1 MNSKIENDVIKGRTA
16 KANVYA
22 YSREAFDG
30 LLLSVFVL
38 GGGLAMMLLLAYIG
52 IEDDPL
58 RDKLFVQMT
67 IFTFIFFISCLIY
80 AHYIDLMMFIDIRRG
95 DVEEKVVRFVGLGIE
110 RAKSRRRYTYYRV
123 GKYFDKGLH
132 VGRYLIK
139 CTCRDAKKLRI
150 RTILSWEKFDIV
162 SRRFIKNEAS
172 VEVRIKY
179 LRRSKL
185 LLSFEEIYSD
195 AMTEKERKN
204 LCYLLNSKI

>member
-1 MNSKIENDVIKGRTA
+1 MKGKIENDVIKGRAA

-30 LLLSVFVL
+30 LLLNVFVL

-52 IEDDPL
+52 SEDDPL
-58 RDKLFVQMT
+58 RDRAFVQLS
-67 IFTFIFFISCLIY
+67 ILCLIVFVLYLIY
-80 AHYIDLMMFIDIRRG
+80 AHYADLMMFIDIRRG
-95 DVEEKVVRFVGLGIE
+95 DVDEKVVRFVGLGIE
-110 RAKSRRRYTYYRV
+110 RAKSGRRYTYYRV

-132 VGRYLIK
+132 VGRYFIK

-162 SRRFIKNEAS
+162 SRRFIKNDAS
-172 VEVRIKY
+172 VEVKTKY